1 MGNSGESRRSFFTTV
16 GAAVLL
22 AACRREESD
31 LVQTAG
37 AAMLPAPEPKASDE
51 GASEDMTAVEDLLRE
66 HGILRRALVVYR
78 ETSIRLR
85 GRGDVAADLIQNS
98 AKLVREFGEDYHERK
113 MEEAYVFPDV
123 QRHGGSAA
131 ALVDVLV
138 AQHERGRALTDWIVA
153 ATQGSRIRADVE
165 ELAKVLDDYA
175 LMYEAHAA
183 WEDTVLFPAW
193 KKVVSKELLR
203 ERRNRFEEIEYE
215 QLGAPGF
222 EDACLEKIAEVE
234 ASLGI
239 GDLAQL
245 TAPAPPSLPR

>member
-1 MGNSGESRRSFFTTV
+1 MADTGESRRSFFTAV
-16 GAAVLL
+16 GAAVVF
-22 AACRREESD
+22 AACRREERD
-31 LVQTAG
+31 LVQTAS
-37 AAMLPAPEPKASDE
+37 ASALPPPEPKASDD

-78 ETSIRLR
+78 ETAILLR
-85 GRGDVAADLIQNS
+85 TRGDVGADLIQNS

-123 QRHGGSAA
+123 ERHGGSAA
-131 ALVDVLV
+131 PLVHVLV
-138 AQHERGRALTDWIVA
+138 AQHERGRALTDWLIAV
-153 ATQGSRIRADVE
+153 TQGSKIGADVE
-165 ELAKVLDDYA
+165 EIAKVLDDYA

-193 KKVVSKELLR
+193 KKAISKALLQ

-222 EDACLEKIAEVE
+222 EDACLEKIANIE

-239 GDLAQL
+239 GELAQL